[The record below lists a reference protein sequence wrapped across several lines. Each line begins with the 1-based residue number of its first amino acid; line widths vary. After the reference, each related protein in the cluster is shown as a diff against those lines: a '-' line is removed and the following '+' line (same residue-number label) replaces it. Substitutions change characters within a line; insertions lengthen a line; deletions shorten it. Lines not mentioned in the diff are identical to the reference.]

1 LRRKPVSLIEKILLH
16 ADTHYDFFQ
25 ITPFKLI
32 APVVCSGFI
41 NHNDLVT
48 DKTSANRPYLL

>member
-1 LRRKPVSLIEKILLH
+1 VSLIEKILLH